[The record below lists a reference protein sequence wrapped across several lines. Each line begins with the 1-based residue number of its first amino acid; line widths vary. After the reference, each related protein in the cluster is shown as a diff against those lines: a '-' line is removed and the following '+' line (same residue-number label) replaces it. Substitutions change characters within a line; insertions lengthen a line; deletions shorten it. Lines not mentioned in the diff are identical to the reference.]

1 MTLRIKL
8 DPWVRAMLV
17 DPFDEDA
24 LTATPRAP
32 SMPIFPFSFGC
43 SISAG
48 NRAACASTCGPTR
61 SIHPAIRMLR
71 YSRRWTSRPK
81 PLKDCRCLFEP
92 CNLVA
97 AHAEP
102 LRLAERSFATVHTRS
117 VIDHFRAPA
126 LTWIESSG
134 FEVDKAH
141 WQAGWNDRV
150 CYIRAQKPAQ

>member
-1 MTLRIKL
+1 MLNFGGKQGRLREYL
-8 DPWVRAMLV
+8 RPDEEYSSSDPYVEVFTPV
-17 DPFDEDA
+17 DKQAKASQGLP
-24 LTATPRAP
+24 
-32 SMPIFPFSFGC
+32 MP
-43 SISAG
+43 
-48 NRAACASTCGPTR
+48 
-61 SIHPAIRMLR
+61 
-71 YSRRWTSRPK
+71 
-81 PLKDCRCLFEP
+81 FEP

-126 LTWIESSG
+126 LTLIESSG

-150 CYIRAQKPAQ
+150 CHIRAQKPAQ